1 MIRSLTPLSL
11 LVLLNACSLLHD
23 ELPNESPTLQIS
35 QSICQ
40 SPAMTHPDTIVNGSD
55 AFCQVRRGGE
65 IRFLVRAADEDDDPL
80 VYRWNAFGAGSFRDS
95 LAIGENSWFAP
106 ESITESSERFIIQ
119 VVISDRDC
127 NTISDSNDR
136 QACID
141 VAEEIMETFQVEVIQ
156 RGPTYSVV
164 ADTTVFF
171 SEPLISIDGFGYD
184 PDGDP
189 LEYRW
194 QQAEGE
200 TGLSSIAQEALR
212 DDETFEQIGSRAI
225 AIALY
230 PSNYLLRRVNGEE
243 TLFPTSYRIN
253 TSAND
258 GDTLIAREINVQVPV
273 ESPLPEGGM
282 VQLTEPT
289 TGLDFEID
297 VYEYPNSKGQMP
309 LEATF
314 FEAISFCGAQGKRL
328 CSPIESQAACE
339 GDRPLTYSST
349 DDPLAYAGLEH
360 FGVRF
365 CNSPKSIFGFLGGSD
380 LSASL
385 APSGSFPNCGGT
397 TGVFDLT
404 GNIGEWT
411 VLSNDSTGELEISIM
426 VSDVTFDG
434 GCTFIVSAGTLPFA
448 GGDIYDPAV
457 LQQQRESLD
466 VIILQSL
473 EQGFIGFRCCR

>member
-1 MIRSLTPLSL
+1 MIRSLPPLAL
-11 LVLLNACSLLHD
+11 LVFLSACSLLHD

-80 VYRWNAFGAGSFRDS
+80 IYRWNAFGAGSFRDS
-95 LAIGENSWFAP
+95 LASGENSWFAP
-106 ESITESSERFIIQ
+106 ESITDSSEEFIIQ

-127 NTISDSNDR
+127 STISDPNDR

-141 VAEEIMETFQVEVIQ
+141 VAEEIMETFRVEVVQ
-156 RGPTYSVV
+156 RGPTYSVI

-171 SEPLISIDGFGYD
+171 REPFIRIDGFGND

-194 QQAEGE
+194 QHTEGQA
-200 TGLSSIAQEALR
+200 GLSNITQEALR
-212 DDETFEQIGSRAI
+212 DDETLEQIGSRAI
-225 AIALY
+225 VIALY
-230 PSNYLLRRVNGEE
+230 PSNYLLRANGEE
-243 TLFPTSYRIN
+243 TLFPASYRIN
-253 TSAND
+253 TSVND
-258 GDTLIAREINVQVPV
+258 GERLVEREITVQIPA
-273 ESPLPEGGM
+273 EPLPEGGM

-297 VYEYPNSKGQMP
+297 IYEYPNSKGEFP
-309 LEATF
+309 LEATL
-314 FEAISFCGAQGKRL
+314 FEAINFCGVQGKRL
-328 CSPIESQAACE
+328 CSPSESQAACQ
-339 GDRPLTYSST
+339 GDQPLTYSST
-349 DDPLAYAGLEH
+349 DDPLSYDGLEH

-365 CNSPKSIFGFLGGSD
+365 CNSPKSAFAFLGGGD
-380 LSASL
+380 FTASL

-411 VLSNDSTGELEISIM
+411 VVSNHSTGDLEIYFM
-426 VSDVTFDG
+426 ASDVTIDG
-434 GCTFIVSAGTLPFA
+434 GCTFIASAGTLPLA

-457 LQQQRESLD
+457 LQQQRESLNE
-466 VIILQSL
+466 IILQTL
-473 EQGFIGFRCCR
+473 EQGSIGFRCCR

>member
-1 MIRSLTPLSL
+1 MIRSLPPLAL
-11 LVLLNACSLLHD
+11 LVFLSACSLLHD

-80 VYRWNAFGAGSFRDS
+80 IYRWNAFGAGSFRDS
-95 LAIGENSWFAP
+95 LASGENSWFAP
-106 ESITESSERFIIQ
+106 ESITDSSEKFIIQ

-127 NTISDSNDR
+127 GTISDPNDR

-141 VAEEIMETFQVEVIQ
+141 VAEEIMETFRVEVVQ
-156 RGPTYSVV
+156 RGPTYSVI

-171 SEPLISIDGFGYD
+171 REPFIRIDGFGND

-194 QQAEGE
+194 QHTEGQA
-200 TGLSSIAQEALR
+200 GLSNITQEALR
-212 DDETFEQIGSRAI
+212 DDETLEQIGSRAI

-230 PSNYLLRRVNGEE
+230 PSNYLLRANGEE
-243 TLFPTSYRIN
+243 TLFPASYRIN
-253 TSAND
+253 TSATD
-258 GDTLIAREINVQVPV
+258 GEELLEREITVQVPV
-273 ESPLPEGGM
+273 EPLLPAGGM
-282 VQLTEPT
+282 VQLTEPI

-297 VYEYPNSKGQMP
+297 VYEYPNSKGEFP
-309 LEATF
+309 LEATL
-314 FEAISFCGAQGKRL
+314 FEAINFCGVQGKRL
-328 CSPIESQAACE
+328 CSPSESQAACQ
-339 GDRPLTYSST
+339 GDQPLTYSST
-349 DDPLAYAGLEH
+349 DDPLSYAGLEH

-365 CNSPKSIFGFLGGSD
+365 CNSPKSAFAFWGGGD
-380 LSASL
+380 FTASL

-411 VLSNDSTGELEISIM
+411 VVSNDSTGDLEIYFM
-426 VSDVTFDG
+426 ASDVTIDG
-434 GCTFIVSAGTLPFA
+434 GCTFIASAGTLPLA
-448 GGDIYDPAV
+448 GGDIYEPAV
-457 LQQQRESLD
+457 LQQQRESLNE
-466 VIILQSL
+466 IILQTL
-473 EQGFIGFRCCR
+473 EQGSIGFRCCR

>member
-1 MIRSLTPLSL
+1 MAR
-11 LVLLNACSLLHD
+11 
-23 ELPNESPTLQIS
+23 
-35 QSICQ
+35 
-40 SPAMTHPDTIVNGSD
+40 
-55 AFCQVRRGGE
+55 
-65 IRFLVRAADEDDDPL
+65 
-80 VYRWNAFGAGSFRDS
+80 
-95 LAIGENSWFAP
+95 GENSWFAP
-106 ESITESSERFIIQ
+106 ESITDSSEEFIIQ

-127 NTISDSNDR
+127 STISEPNDR

-141 VAEEIMETFQVEVIQ
+141 VAGKIMETFRVEVIQ
-156 RGPTYSVV
+156 RLPTYSVI

-171 SEPLISIDGFGYD
+171 REPFIRIDGFGND

-194 QQAEGE
+194 QHTEGQAA
-200 TGLSSIAQEALR
+200 GLSNITQEALR

-225 AIALY
+225 AVALY
-230 PSNYLLRRVNGEE
+230 PSNYLLRANGEE
-243 TLFPTSYRIN
+243 TLFPASYRIN
-253 TSAND
+253 TSVND
-258 GDTLIAREINVQVPV
+258 GEKPVEREITVQIPA
-273 ESPLPEGGM
+273 EPLPEGGM

-297 VYEYPNSKGQMP
+297 IYEYPNSKGEFP
-309 LEATF
+309 LEATL
-314 FEAISFCGAQGKRL
+314 FEAINFCGVQGKRL
-328 CSPIESQAACE
+328 CSPSELQAACQ
-339 GDRPLTYSST
+339 GDQPLAYSST

-365 CNSPKSIFGFLGGSD
+365 CNSPKSAFAFLGGGD
-380 LSASL
+380 FTASL

-411 VLSNDSTGELEISIM
+411 VRSNDSTGDLEIYFM
-426 VSDVTFDG
+426 ASDVTIDG
-434 GCTFIVSAGTLPFA
+434 GCTFIGSAGTLPLA

-466 VIILQSL
+466 VIILQTL
-473 EQGFIGFRCCR
+473 EQGSIGFRCCR

>member
-1 MIRSLTPLSL
+1 MIRSLTLSL
-11 LVLLNACSLLHD
+11 LVFLNACSLLHD

-65 IRFLVRAADEDDDPL
+65 IRFIVRAADEDDDPL

-106 ESITESSERFIIQ
+106 ESITESSEQFIIQ

-127 NTISDSNDR
+127 STISDPNDH

-141 VAEEIMETFQVEVIQ
+141 VAAAIMETFRVEVIQ
-156 RGPTYSVV
+156 RRPTYSVI
-164 ADTTVFF
+164 ADTTVSF
-171 SEPLISIDGFGYD
+171 SEPLIRIDGFGYD

-200 TGLSSIAQEALR
+200 TGLSRIAQEALR

-230 PSNYLLRRVNGEE
+230 PSNYLLRANGEE
-243 TLFPTSYRIN
+243 TLFPASYRIN
-253 TSAND
+253 TSVND
-258 GDTLIAREINVQVPV
+258 GERPVEREITVQIPA
-273 ESPLPEGGM
+273 EPLPEGGM

-297 VYEYPNSKGQMP
+297 IYEYPNSKGELP
-309 LEATF
+309 LEATL

-328 CSPIESQAACE
+328 CSPIESQAACQ
-339 GDRPLTYSST
+339 GDQPLTYSST
-349 DDPLAYAGLEH
+349 DDPLAYADLEH

-365 CNSPKSIFGFLGGSD
+365 CNSPKSVFAFFGGSD
-380 LSASL
+380 LTASL

-404 GNIGEWT
+404 GNMGEWA
-411 VLSNDSTGELEISIM
+411 VLLNDSTGDLEISIIASS
-426 VSDVTFDG
+426 VIINGD
-434 GCTFIVSAGTLPFA
+434 CTFVGSAGTLPLA

-457 LQQQRESLD
+457 LQQQRENLD
-466 VIILQSL
+466 EIILQTL
-473 EQGFIGFRCCR
+473 EQPSIGFRCCR

>member
-1 MIRSLTPLSL
+1 
-11 LVLLNACSLLHD
+11 
-23 ELPNESPTLQIS
+23 
-35 QSICQ
+35 
-40 SPAMTHPDTIVNGSD
+40 MTHPDTIVNGSD

-65 IRFLVRAADEDDDPL
+65 IRFVVRAADEDDDPL
-80 VYRWNAFGAGSFRDS
+80 IYRWNAFGAGSFRDS
-95 LAIGENSWFAP
+95 LARGENSWFAP
-106 ESITESSERFIIQ
+106 ESITDSSEEFIIQ

-127 NTISDSNDR
+127 STISEPNDR

-141 VAEEIMETFQVEVIQ
+141 VAGKIMETFRVEVIQ
-156 RGPTYSVV
+156 RLPTYSVI

-171 SEPLISIDGFGYD
+171 REPFIRIDGFGND

-194 QQAEGE
+194 QHTEGQAA
-200 TGLSSIAQEALR
+200 GLSNITQEALR

-230 PSNYLLRRVNGEE
+230 PSNYLLRANGEE
-243 TLFPTSYRIN
+243 TLFPASYRIN
-253 TSAND
+253 TSVND
-258 GDTLIAREINVQVPV
+258 GEKPVEREITVQIPA
-273 ESPLPEGGM
+273 EPLPEGGM

-297 VYEYPNSKGQMP
+297 IYEYPNSKGEFP
-309 LEATF
+309 LEATL
-314 FEAISFCGAQGKRL
+314 FEAINFCGVQGKRL
-328 CSPIESQAACE
+328 CSPSELQAACQ
-339 GDRPLTYSST
+339 GDQPLAYSST

-365 CNSPKSIFGFLGGSD
+365 CNSPKSAFAFLGGGD
-380 LSASL
+380 FTASL

-411 VLSNDSTGELEISIM
+411 VRSNDSTGDLEIYFM
-426 VSDVTFDG
+426 ASDVTIDG
-434 GCTFIVSAGTLPFA
+434 GCTFIGSAGTLPLA

-466 VIILQSL
+466 VIILQTL
-473 EQGFIGFRCCR
+473 EQGSIGFRCCR

>member
-1 MIRSLTPLSL
+1 MIRSLPPLAL
-11 LVLLNACSLLHD
+11 LVFLSACSLLHD

-80 VYRWNAFGAGSFRDS
+80 IYRWNAFGAGSFRDS
-95 LAIGENSWFAP
+95 LARGENSWFAP
-106 ESITESSERFIIQ
+106 ESITDSSEEFIIQ

-127 NTISDSNDR
+127 STISEPNDR

-141 VAEEIMETFQVEVIQ
+141 VAGKIMETFRVEVIQ
-156 RGPTYSVV
+156 RLPTYSVI

-171 SEPLISIDGFGYD
+171 REPFIRIDGFGND

-194 QQAEGE
+194 QHTEGQA
-200 TGLSSIAQEALR
+200 GLSNITQEALR

-230 PSNYLLRRVNGEE
+230 PSNYLLRANGEE
-243 TLFPTSYRIN
+243 TLFPASYRIN
-253 TSAND
+253 TSVND
-258 GDTLIAREINVQVPV
+258 GEKPVEREITVQIPA
-273 ESPLPEGGM
+273 EPLPEGGM

-297 VYEYPNSKGQMP
+297 IYEYPNSKGEFP
-309 LEATF
+309 LEATL
-314 FEAISFCGAQGKRL
+314 FEAINFCGVQGKRL
-328 CSPIESQAACE
+328 CSPSESQAACQ
-339 GDRPLTYSST
+339 GNQPLTYSST
-349 DDPLAYAGLEH
+349 DDPLSYAGLEH

-365 CNSPKSIFGFLGGSD
+365 CNSPKSAFAFWGGGD
-380 LSASL
+380 FTASL

-411 VLSNDSTGELEISIM
+411 VVSNDSTGDLDIYFM
-426 VSDVTFDG
+426 ASDVTIDG
-434 GCTFIVSAGTLPFA
+434 GCTFIASAGTLPLA

-466 VIILQSL
+466 VIILQTL
-473 EQGFIGFRCCR
+473 EQGSIGFRCCR